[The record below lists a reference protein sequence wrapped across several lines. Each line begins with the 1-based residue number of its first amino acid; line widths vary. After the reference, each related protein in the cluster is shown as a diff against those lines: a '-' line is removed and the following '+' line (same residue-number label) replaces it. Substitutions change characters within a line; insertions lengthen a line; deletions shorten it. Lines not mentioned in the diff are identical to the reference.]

1 MVRSTENLIT
11 YQAGITARSAYQIT
25 ATIQSIKTLG
35 AGTTG
40 CITGNGAS

>member
-11 YQAGITARSAYQIT
+11 YQAGTTARSAYPIT
-25 ATIQSIKTLG
+25 VIILNIKILG
-35 AGTTG
+35 AGITG